1 MTLMAMLLAFAMFLA
16 ITPNVFAAATAAT
29 LSYAS
34 SDVLPVL
41 ANDLLSMRFD
51 LCSKSVGGGHSFD
64 ALYRKQSNE
73 RHHKQKPLANKII
86 ASDCSVSA
94 LANLAVADPQIKP
107 NISVYCSPSQQGA
120 TGSFA
125 ISKTMSQKATN
136 IESCEAAAGISAA
149 ILAIVIFLRHK
160 QNKQLEQVGG

>member
-51 LCSKSVGGGHSFD
+51 LCSKSVGGGTPLM
-64 ALYRKQSNE
+64 LY
-73 RHHKQKPLANKII
+73 I
-86 ASDCSVSA
+86 ASKAMSV
-94 LANLAVADPQIKP
+94 
-107 NISVYCSPSQQGA
+107 
-120 TGSFA
+120 TT
-125 ISKTMSQKATN
+125 SKK
-136 IESCEAAAGISAA
+136 
-149 ILAIVIFLRHK
+149 L
-160 QNKQLEQVGG
+160 